1 MNRSGPQKESRGH
14 NIGSNWLKSSL
25 IYSLHVTLG
34 TEPTFHSKITI
45 NPTLPLALGVRVAE
59 IGDFGPK
66 SDFKHV
72 KNEVKQRKLCIT
84 WVQSQ

>member
-45 NPTLPLALGVRVAE
+45 NPTLPLALGVRVSE

-72 KNEVKQRKLCIT
+72 KNEVKQRKL
-84 WVQSQ
+84 

>member
-14 NIGSNWLKSSL
+14 NIGSKWLKSSL
-25 IYSLHVTLG
+25 IYSLHVILG
-34 TEPTFHSKITI
+34 TEPTFHSTITI
-45 NPTLPLALGVRVAE
+45 SSAFPWALGVGVAE

-66 SDFKHV
+66 SEIKHV

-84 WVQSQ
+84 